1 MNAYLEF
8 LKKKKKL
15 FILLP
20 PLTLSPGS
28 VPGLTWVKEW
38 INCTHIDNIELTDI
52 FLKFPRHLSVKG
64 LKLLYSFE

>member
-20 PLTLSPGS
+20 PLTPSPGS
-28 VPGLTWVKEW
+28 VLGLTWVKEW
-38 INCTHIDNIELTDI
+38 INCTHIDIIELNWYFSKI
-52 FLKFPRHLSVKG
+52 S
-64 LKLLYSFE
+64 